1 MLPANCGNFP
11 LSFLLIPSFSL
22 SADQPGSDQA
32 AAINGINGCAGMGV
46 PRRESL
52 GTCCSPPPR
61 AQAPSPVTK
70 IPRVRL
76 GLPMNALISPVSA
89 SPNLTALHSS
99 CLQPLLYP
107 PMQQVSPASTSALLK
122 FKSPGTTHSLTI
134 FSSLNKH
141 LSANTGGDG

>member
-32 AAINGINGCAGMGV
+32 AAINGINGRAGMGV

-52 GTCCSPPPR
+52 GTCCPPPPC
-61 AQAPSPVTK
+61 AQGPSPVTK
-70 IPRVRL
+70 IPRVCL

-107 PMQQVSPASTSALLK
+107 PMQQVSPTSTSTLLK

-134 FSSLNKH
+134 FSSFNKH